1 MKGFKEFL
9 MRGNVLDLAVAV
21 IIGAAFGKVVEAF
34 AQIIMD
40 IIGLFG
46 GQPDFSQVTAGPINV
61 GVFITAV
68 VSFVIVAAIVYFF
81 VIVPVN
87 RLQQLG
93 KKSVD
98 EVVEAPTT
106 DQLLVEIRDLLKV
119 QARN

>member
-34 AQIIMD
+34 TKIIMD
-40 IIGLFG
+40 VIGLFG
-46 GQPDFSQVTAGPINV
+46 GQPDFSQVTLGPINV
-61 GVFITAV
+61 GVFITAL

-87 RLQQLG
+87 RLQALG
-93 KKSVD
+93 QKPAD
-98 EVVEAPTT
+98 EVVEAPST
-106 DQLLVEIRDLLKV
+106 DELLVEIRDLLAV
-119 QARN
+119 QARR